1 MIRYVARRYAPL
13 VLILALLCLAGCSAM
28 PTRDRP
34 PLSALSAAPSAQRVV
49 IVVNPESPLVLP
61 DLRQGDADDED
72 EGDDESDIDSDVLDW
87 LWNRATEGMR
97 ERVARPAQAGFDR
110 EEFARHISES
120 LRTRLPES
128 ILARDAEI
136 VVANGFMNGLQ
147 RLQHGQAN
155 LLLNITT
162 GFNYTLEGF
171 FVETEVSWFGPN
183 REQLSTRYVSEF
195 VNGERY
201 GKARLFERRKPNAD
215 YWSANGGAAMQ
226 RALDQAGSELAQALA
241 TDFVNPQPIPG
252 KTQRFYSYAAEQSP
266 HQIAA
271 MLDATESRMF
281 VVTRDGQYWLDRI
294 QIDRPR
300 LND

>member
-1 MIRYVARRYAPL
+1 MIRSVARRYAPL
-13 VLILALLCLAGCSAM
+13 VLFLALICLAGCSTM

-34 PLSALSAAPSAQRVV
+34 PLSAISAAPSVQRVV
-49 IVVNPESPLVLP
+49 IVVNPDSPLVRP
-61 DLRQGDADDED
+61 DLRQDDADDED
-72 EGDDESDIDSDVLDW
+72 DDESDIDSDVLDW

-97 ERVARPAQAGFDR
+97 ERVSQPAQAGFDR
-110 EEFARHISES
+110 GEYARVISET

-128 ILARDAEI
+128 LLASDAEI
-136 VVANGFMNGLQ
+136 VVTDGFMNGLQ
-147 RLQHGQAN
+147 RLQQGQAN

-195 VNGERY
+195 VNAERY
-201 GKARLFERRKPNAD
+201 GKIRFFERRKPNAD

-226 RALDQAGSELAQALA
+226 RALDQASRELAEALA

-266 HQIAA
+266 QQVAA
-271 MLDATESRMF
+271 VLDTTQSRMF
-281 VVTRDGQYWLDRI
+281 VVARDGQYWLDRI
-294 QIDRPR
+294 QIERPR
-300 LND
+300 LTD